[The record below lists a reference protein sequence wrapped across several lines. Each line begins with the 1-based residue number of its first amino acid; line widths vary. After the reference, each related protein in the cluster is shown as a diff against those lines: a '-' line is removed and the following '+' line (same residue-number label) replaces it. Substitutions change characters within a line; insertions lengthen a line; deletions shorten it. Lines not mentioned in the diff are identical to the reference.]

1 MFQSSQSISFISFIS
16 FLNEIKFPFCTFF
29 STFPLASF
37 IHRTKS
43 PHYLARNKKKKKKP
57 SFFFP
62 IFITHSF
69 TGVQQLLSTRV
80 QAMKGIKGSDTR
92 IGITFLPAP
101 LFRFDHSVDAQS
113 EIYRVSLSF
122 ETLLLSPPVSPGE
135 QRAGVHLLILT
146 RSNCQFALCYPAVL
160 SKQYAPLAA
169 CLRINREHAPLFHPR
184 EAIPPPLPLSLVQS
198 SRSKAFKV
206 ISVNWREKKLAHC
219 RRWFSTI
226 RQGLV
231 STVGKVLSTRFEI
244 AEPVTESVTWK
255 LRCLCSGMMD
265 LMG

>member
-1 MFQSSQSISFISFIS
+1 MHILLYFSSSIVYTSNKISA
-16 FLNEIKFPFCTFF
+16 LPCAKQ
-29 STFPLASF
+29 
-37 IHRTKS
+37 
-43 PHYLARNKKKKKKP
+43 KKKK
-57 SFFFP
+57 
-62 IFITHSF
+62 
-69 TGVQQLLSTRV
+69 
-80 QAMKGIKGSDTR
+80 
-92 IGITFLPAP
+92 
-101 LFRFDHSVDAQS
+101 
-113 EIYRVSLSF
+113 
-122 ETLLLSPPVSPGE
+122 ETLFLLPDIHYTFFHRCATIIIYPRASDERNQRERHSNRNYLFARSFVPLRSLGRCSIRNISSASLLRNAHPLPPVSLGE

>member
-1 MFQSSQSISFISFIS
+1 MHILLYFSSSIVYTSNKIFA
-16 FLNEIKFPFCTFF
+16 LPCAKQ
-29 STFPLASF
+29 
-37 IHRTKS
+37 
-43 PHYLARNKKKKKKP
+43 KKKKL

-113 EIYRVSLSF
+113 EIYRVPLSP
-122 ETLLLSPPVSPGE
+122 SKRPPPPVSPGE

-184 EAIPPPLPLSLVQS
+184 EATPPPLPLSLVQS

-231 STVGKVLSTRFEI
+231 STVGKVLSTRFAI

>member
-1 MFQSSQSISFISFIS
+1 MHILLYFSSSIVYTSNKIFA
-16 FLNEIKFPFCTFF
+16 LPCAKQ
-29 STFPLASF
+29 
-37 IHRTKS
+37 
-43 PHYLARNKKKKKKP
+43 KKKKL

-113 EIYRVSLSF
+113 EIYRVPLSP
-122 ETLLLSPPVSPGE
+122 SKRPPPPVSPGE

-184 EAIPPPLPLSLVQS
+184 EATPPPLPLSLVQS